1 MRSPCTKRVLGI
13 SGGLIFALTLSA
25 GVLAAADDLTPQEK
39 KLIPLAKAEGSV
51 ISLISLFQDRTAK
64 ELEKAFAKRYGLGDD
79 FKYTNIRK
87 GTGPSLSMARQEI
100 KANRITFDVIMT
112 AGAGFFHGAAQQGA
126 FLELDSGQ
134 WKYHEKGAKK
144 AGAYFQYPNFVVG
157 SAYTFQPVWNVS
169 CPGME
174 GVNITSYQD
183 VLSPKF
189 KGKSIVS
196 DVTKSSSYSFTTLG
210 LEQAGFDVKGMWKK
224 LQAQDP
230 LVAFR
235 TEGKMQMII
244 NCERPV
250 DMWNLAGRVLQAVEK
265 DPSLAKILRWGTYK
279 EGQVLLTR
287 QMAVMKGAPHPN
299 AGKLFAEFLLSKEG
313 IDAMTQRE
321 GGAII
326 SYREGYS
333 PPESVKKYALD
344 LKDIKVIGIKDE
356 LATNKQFKGMRQEW
370 RKVFQ

>member
-1 MRSPCTKRVLGI
+1 MRSPRRKPAVCVTA
-13 SGGLIFALTLSA
+13 GLIFALSLATAA
-25 GVLAAADDLTPQEK
+25 GADELTPQEK
-39 KLIPLAKAEGSV
+39 KLIPLAKKEGSL
-51 ISLISLFQDRTAK
+51 ITLISLFQDKTVR
-64 ELEKAFAKRYGLGDD
+64 ELKAAFIKRYGLGEN
-79 FKYTNIRK
+79 FEYNNIRK

-112 AGAGFFHGAAQQGA
+112 AGAGFFAGAAKQGA
-126 FLELDSGQ
+126 FEKLDSGQ
-134 WKYHEKGAKK
+134 WKYHDKGAKK
-144 AGAYFQYPNFVVG
+144 AGAFFQYPYFVVG
-157 SAYTFQPVWNVS
+157 SAYTFQPVWNVA

-189 KGKSIVS
+189 KGKTIVS

-210 LEQAGFDVKGMWKK
+210 LEQAGFDVKGMWKNLK
-224 LQAQDP
+224 AQDP

-235 TEGKMQMII
+235 TEGKMQMVI

-250 DMWNLAGRVLQAVEK
+250 DMWNLAGRVLQAIEK
-265 DPSLAKILRWGTYK
+265 DASLAKNLRWGTYK

-299 AGKLFAEFLLSKEG
+299 AGKLFVEFLLSKEG
-313 IDAMTQRE
+313 IDIMTERE
-321 GGAII
+321 VATI
-326 SYREGYS
+326 SYREGYA
-333 PPESVKKYALD
+333 PPASVKQYALD

-356 LATNKQFKGMRQEW
+356 LATNKQFKKMRGEW